1 MDVLRRLVER
11 GYRGGATPARARR
24 TVPLRR
30 QQLAAKSRWRRDP
43 SPRVRAWCS
52 ERPGVRMVARG
63 ETKSTSDVDLLVEM
77 EPGWSLLDFVGFWQ
91 DLEDLLGGQVD
102 LVSEAGISPY
112 LRDAI
117 LAEAIA
123 L

>member
-1 MDVLRRLVER
+1 
-11 GYRGGATPARARR
+11 
-24 TVPLRR
+24 
-30 QQLAAKSRWRRDP
+30 
-43 SPRVRAWCS
+43 
-52 ERPGVRMVARG
+52 MVARG
-63 ETKSTSDVDLLVEM
+63 ETKSTSDVDLLVGM

-112 LRDAI
+112 LRGAI